1 MRGNLE
7 ARRLIDKRTI
17 ELARLRWTLEDQAR
31 RLERGRRWLDETPDP
46 APTPSA
52 RISHEVSDPAPQD
65 AGRRKVQIK
74 VTESREV
81 SITLEED
88 DETTAADPDVIEHP
102 RRPTP

>member
-1 MRGNLE
+1 VRGNLE

-31 RLERGRRWLDETPDP
+31 RLERGRRWLDETP
-46 APTPSA
+46 
-52 RISHEVSDPAPQD
+52 DPAPQD